1 MSAVPET
8 LSYTAEHEWVKV
20 DGDVATIGIT
30 QHAADALG
38 DVVFVALPGV
48 GDTIREG
55 AIVGEVESTKSVGEI
70 FAPVAGEVVEANDS
84 VVASPDTVNQD
95 PYGAGWLIKVRF
107 SAMPELLDAAAY
119 RALIGA

>member
-8 LSYTAEHEWVKV
+8 LSYTAEHEWIKV

-70 FAPVAGEVVEANDS
+70 FAPVAGEVVEANDA
-84 VVASPDTVNQD
+84 VVASPDTVNAD

-107 SAMPELLDAAAY
+107 SAMPELMDAAAY

>member
-20 DGDVATIGIT
+20 EGDVATIGIT

-38 DVVFVALPGV
+38 DVVFVALPKV
-48 GDTIREG
+48 GDSIREG

-70 FAPVAGEVVEANDS
+70 FAPVAGEVVGANDS
-84 VVASPDTVNQD
+84 VVSSPDTVNAD

-107 SAMPELLDAAAY
+107 SAMPDLLDASAY
-119 RALIGA
+119 RALIGD

>member
-70 FAPVAGEVVEANDS
+70 FAPVAGEVLEANDS
-84 VVASPDTVNQD
+84 VVASPDTVNAD

-107 SAMPELLDAAAY
+107 SAMPSLLDAAAY

>member
-84 VVASPDTVNQD
+84 VVASPDTVNAD

>member
-8 LSYTAEHEWVKV
+8 LSYTAEHEWVKI

-84 VVASPDTVNQD
+84 VVASPDTVNAD

-107 SAMPELLDAAAY
+107 SAMPDLLDAAAY
-119 RALIGA
+119 RALIGD

>member
-84 VVASPDTVNQD
+84 VVASPDTVNAD

-107 SAMPELLDAAAY
+107 SAMPDLLDAAAY

>member
-8 LSYTAEHEWVKV
+8 LSYTAEHEWVKI

-84 VVASPDTVNQD
+84 VVASPDTVNAD

-107 SAMPELLDAAAY
+107 AAMPDLLDAAAY

>member
-8 LSYTAEHEWVKV
+8 LSYTAEHEWVKI

-84 VVASPDTVNQD
+84 VVASPNTVNAD

-107 SAMPELLDAAAY
+107 SAMPDLLDAAAY
-119 RALIGA
+119 RALIGD

>member
-8 LSYTAEHEWVKV
+8 LSYTAEHEWVKI

-84 VVASPDTVNQD
+84 VVASPDTVNAD

-107 SAMPELLDAAAY
+107 SAMPDLLDAAAY

>member
-1 MSAVPET
+1 M
-8 LSYTAEHEWVKV
+8 KV
-20 DGDVATIGIT
+20 EGDVATIGIT

-84 VVASPDTVNQD
+84 VVASPDTVNAD

-107 SAMPELLDAAAY
+107 SAMPDLLDAAAY

>member
-84 VVASPDTVNQD
+84 VVASPDTVNAD

-107 SAMPELLDAAAY
+107 SATPDLLDAAAY

>member
-8 LSYTAEHEWVKV
+8 LGYTKEHEWVKV
-20 DGDVATIGIT
+20 DGDIATIGIT

-38 DVVFVALPGV
+38 DVVYVALPNV
-48 GDTIREG
+48 GDAITAG

-70 FAPVAGEVVEANDS
+70 FAPVAGDVVEANTA
-84 VVASPDTVNQD
+84 VVDAPDTVNQD

-107 SAMPELLDAAAY
+107 SDLPALLDASAY
-119 RALIGA
+119 KALIGE

>member
-20 DGDVATIGIT
+20 EGDVATIGIT
-30 QHAADALG
+30 QHAADAIG

-84 VVASPDTVNQD
+84 VVASPDTVNAD

-107 SAMPELLDAAAY
+107 SAMPSLLDAAAY

>member
-8 LSYTAEHEWVKV
+8 LSYTAEHEWVKI

-84 VVASPDTVNQD
+84 VVASPDTVNAD

-119 RALIGA
+119 RALIGD